1 MTADWQLTNAH
12 GAGDG
17 IRTHDVLLGERY
29 REAVGDNGGF
39 EGEQLQLPGGLSS
52 ESVALVHV
60 GGEVVAEAGIDDS
73 IGDMFPKVR
82 EDVAVRTLL
91 KHEDLMLMRK
101 TFVWYASYN
110 GSSNDVVRAR
120 ELVRRML
127 RKGGSERYAK
137 RQMKNNY

>member
-1 MTADWQLTNAH
+1 MTADWQLTNAR

-29 REAVGDNGGF
+29 REAIGDNGGS
-39 EGEQLQLPGGLSS
+39 EGEQLQLPDGISG

-101 TFVWYASYN
+101 AFVWYASYN
-110 GSSNDVVRAR
+110 GASNDVVRAR

-127 RKGGSERYAK
+127 RKGGSERYGK
-137 RQMKNNY
+137 K

>member
-1 MTADWQLTNAH
+1 MTADWQLTNAR

-17 IRTHDVLLGERY
+17 IRTHDVLLDERY

-39 EGEQLQLPGGLSS
+39 EAGQLQLPGGLSS
-52 ESVALVHV
+52 ESVALVPV

-82 EDVAVRTLL
+82 EGVAVRTLL
-91 KHEDLMLMRK
+91 ECEDLQLIRRI
-101 TFVWYASYN
+101 FVWYASYN
-110 GSSNDVVRAR
+110 RSSNDAVRAR
-120 ELVRRML
+120 ELMKRML

-137 RQMKNNY
+137 RR